1 MPRKAHVTMEAK
13 GAAEPSTQPIYK
25 LHKLAAQ
32 DSRSNQRHFE
42 PENSSQ
48 PPPPPHPHVIRPPRN
63 ARQQRF
69 PFTTYITSYFNDLK
83 KEDLLS
89 DAWSL
94 AFRMRQI

>member
-1 MPRKAHVTMEAK
+1 
-13 GAAEPSTQPIYK
+13 
-25 LHKLAAQ
+25 
-32 DSRSNQRHFE
+32 
-42 PENSSQ
+42 
-48 PPPPPHPHVIRPPRN
+48 VIRPPRN